1 MKTPKNFM
9 SEAAKGPELFN
20 KSTFPLLSSDF
31 EDENIEVKDFLEHK
45 KPKTDE
51 ELGFYL
57 AGLFASDGSF
67 STRILEICFHIND
80 IHLAYYLK
88 KRLGFGSVR
97 KVKDKNCAKYI
108 ITNSEGIKKVLNLV
122 NGKFYSDYKINYMIK
137 HNYEEKYGIKILPPI
152 DPIKYPIDKNHF
164 LAGFADGDGN
174 FSIFLKNSKTH
185 KTGKN
190 VVLTFRL
197 TQKEKTILYIVKE
210 VFEGNVCT
218 SKTEDISIYSST
230 SFKVLP
236 NIINYFDNYSLLST
250 KLINYIKWRKAAKLI
265 SNKEHLTEDGL
276 KKLTSCKK
284 IKDNMNDKLF
294 K

>member
-9 SEAAKGPELFN
+9 SEEELLK
-20 KSTFPLLSSDF
+20 KSAFPLLSSEF
-31 EDENIEVKDFLEHK
+31 EDENIEVKDLLEHK

-51 ELGFYL
+51 EFGFYL

-67 STRILEICFHIND
+67 SSRLLEICFHIND

-97 KVKDKNCAKYI
+97 KVKDKNCAKYVI
-108 ITNSEGIKKVLNLV
+108 SHSEGIKKVLNLV

-137 HNYEEKYGIKILPPI
+137 HNYEERYGIKILPVI

-174 FSIFLKNSKTH
+174 FSIFMSNSKTH

-190 VVLTFRL
+190 VTLTFRL
-197 TQKEKTILYIVKE
+197 KQKEIIILNIVKE
-210 VFEGNVCT
+210 TFGGNVSTYNVQDVSC
-218 SKTEDISIYSST
+218 YSST
-230 SFKVLP
+230 LFKIMPKFL
-236 NIINYFDNYSLLST
+236 NYFDNYSLLST
-250 KLINYIKWRKAAKLI
+250 KLINFIKWRKAAKLI
-265 SNKEHLTEDGL
+265 NNKEHLTEEGL
-276 KKLTSCKK
+276 KKFQRL
-284 IKDNMNDKLF
+284 KDTMNDKLL